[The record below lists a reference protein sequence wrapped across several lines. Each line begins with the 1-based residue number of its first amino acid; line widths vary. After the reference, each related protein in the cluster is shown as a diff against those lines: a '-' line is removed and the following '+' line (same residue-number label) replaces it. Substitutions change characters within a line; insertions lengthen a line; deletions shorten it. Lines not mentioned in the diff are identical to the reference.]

1 MALPAAYA
9 CGPSLCADECR
20 LLCKISWIRS
30 NAEGQNARKK
40 HWAVVRKSVLPEKDE
55 FLEKANKGKTE
66 EWLEHWKKRRKTQTK
81 LKQLMRHLR
90 LAVRD
95 FNVKDMFIRFTEGN
109 KFPPTY
115 PRDRKVPLW
124 RPANK
129 TSLTAILHMLDLN
142 LTRNEV
148 VLARNIL
155 CSMERRQIT
164 TTLFFISKHIYG
176 CIPTTKRKKE
186 MKRKQRSRNRRL
198 VSGASSKSSHRQKIS
213 HMGKGYQRKVGGK
226 EKTRHGG
233 RSR

>member
-1 MALPAAYA
+1 MRAM
-9 CGPSLCADECR
+9 
-20 LLCKISWIRS
+20 
-30 NAEGQNARKK
+30 K

-66 EWLEHWKKRRKTQTK
+66 EWLEHWNKRRKTQTK

-142 LTRNEV
+142 LTRTKWSLHEI
-148 VLARNIL
+148 IL

-164 TTLFFISKHIYG
+164 MTLFFISKHIYG
-176 CIPTTKRKKE
+176 CILTTKKKRMRE
-186 MKRKQRSRNRRL
+186 
-198 VSGASSKSSHRQKIS
+198 SKE
-213 HMGKGYQRKVGGK
+213 VG
-226 EKTRHGG
+226 TAVW
-233 RSR
+233 

>member
-1 MALPAAYA
+1 MRAM
-9 CGPSLCADECR
+9 
-20 LLCKISWIRS
+20 
-30 NAEGQNARKK
+30 K

-66 EWLEHWKKRRKTQTK
+66 EWLEQWNKRRKTQTK

-142 LTRNEV
+142 LTRERSGPCTK
-148 VLARNIL
+148 LFYAAWSDDKLPRL
-155 CSMERRQIT
+155 CLSYQ
-164 TTLFFISKHIYG
+164 SIYTDAFS
-176 CIPTTKRKKE
+176 PQKEEKR
-186 MKRKQRSRNRRL
+186 
-198 VSGASSKSSHRQKIS
+198 
-213 HMGKGYQRKVGGK
+213 
-226 EKTRHGG
+226 
-233 RSR
+233 

>member
-1 MALPAAYA
+1 MRAM
-9 CGPSLCADECR
+9 
-20 LLCKISWIRS
+20 
-30 NAEGQNARKK
+30 K

-81 LKQLMRHLR
+81 LKQLMRYLR

-142 LTRNEV
+142 LTREEV
-148 VLARNIL
+148 VLARNYF
-155 CSMERRQIT
+155 MQHGAT
-164 TTLFFISKHIYG
+164 TNYHDFVFHIKAY
-176 CIPTTKRKKE
+176 IRMHSHHKK
-186 MKRKQRSRNRRL
+186 
-198 VSGASSKSSHRQKIS
+198 
-213 HMGKGYQRKVGGK
+213 KVGP
-226 EKTRHGG
+226 TDIM
-233 RSR
+233 